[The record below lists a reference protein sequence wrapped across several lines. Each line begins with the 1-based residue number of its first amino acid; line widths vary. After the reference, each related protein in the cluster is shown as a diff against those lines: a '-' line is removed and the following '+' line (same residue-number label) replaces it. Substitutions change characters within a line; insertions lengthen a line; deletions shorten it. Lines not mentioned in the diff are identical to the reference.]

1 MKSKELIEPA
11 YRKIFTDREEE
22 RKVFFDTLEKN
33 EKNVINYHGMG
44 GIGKT

>member
-11 YRKIFTDREEE
+11 YRKIFTDREEA